1 MKAAHVSHKKKK
13 EVEVL
18 KKLLESGENIGI
30 IDLTGLP
37 SAQFQKIKHKLRKDM
52 QIRVTKKSLL
62 KIAIEQVKEKRKGI
76 ENLERYLVSSMPAL
90 MLTKDE
96 PFKIAKLISKNKSQ
110 SAAKPGQVAP
120 KDLIIPEGPTSFA
133 PGPIIGELGAAGIK
147 AAIEGGKVV
156 IKKETAIA
164 HKGDVLTQKQSDM
177 LAKFGI
183 KPMEIG
189 LNVVA
194 IYENGEIYDK
204 EVLFTDEETY
214 IEMIKTVA
222 AEALNLAVF
231 VAYPTEET
239 MQILLQKAEREK
251 LAVKAKIPDV
261 ETDVAA
267 KVELSQTEVARK
279 NILEYSDNMAD
290 KAHDLIEKARDEMLG
305 G

>member
-1 MKAAHVSHKKKK
+1 MKSTHVSQKKKK

-18 KKLLESGENIGI
+18 KKLLQTEGNIGL
-30 IDLTGLP
+30 IDLTSLP
-37 SAQFQKIKHKLRKDM
+37 SAQFQKIKHKLRKDA

-62 KIAIEQVKEKRKGI
+62 KLAIDQIKDKKKGI
-76 ENLERYLVSSMPAL
+76 EDLDKYLVSSMPAL
-90 MLTKDE
+90 MITKED
-96 PFKIAKLISKNKSQ
+96 PFKIARLIAKNKSQ
-110 SAAKPGQVAP
+110 SAAKAGQVSP

-156 IKKETAIA
+156 IKKETTIV
-164 HKGDVLTQKQSDM
+164 HKGEVITQKQSDM

-189 LNVVA
+189 LNVLA
-194 IYENGEIYDK
+194 IYQNGEIYNR
-204 EVLFTDEETY
+204 EILFTDEEAY

-231 VAYPTEET
+231 IAYPTKET
-239 MQILLQKAEREK
+239 IEILLQKAEKEK
-251 LAVKAKIPDV
+251 LAVKDKIKDT
-261 ETDVAA
+261 ETDVHA
-267 KVELSQTEVARK
+267 EIQLSQDEVARK
-279 NILEYSDNMAD
+279 NILEYSDKMAD